1 VRRIAPLIGTVA
13 GLVFVPGAAAKAP
26 TPPTH
31 SPAAKL
37 TLATPSLFRVGGRP
51 VALARQTW
59 TLVAT
64 VSTFVPGQAVEF
76 TFTRNGHVLKRVSVP
91 IGRARGGTGR
101 ASTGFRLANAGRVR
115 VTATHAATAAQA
127 GTSARARIDAILP
140 YAGYGSGGL
149 RVLYL
154 QRRLRAEGYAV
165 HLSGSFDDQTGRAVI
180 AYRKVNRMARGGP
193 AVAHVYRLL
202 AVGRGSFHAKY
213 PGHGRHMEA
222 DLSRQV
228 LALLNPHGQ
237 PAFVYH
243 ISSGKPSTPTIL
255 GSYYVYSQTPGYNS
269 LGMLDSNYFIEG
281 YAVHGYHDVPLFA
294 ASHGCIRA
302 PIPDAASIYGWVK
315 YGTRIDVYP

>member
-1 VRRIAPLIGTVA
+1 MRRIAPLIGTVA
-13 GLVFVPGAAAKAP
+13 VLVFAPGAAAKAP

-37 TLATPSLFRVGGRP
+37 TLATPSLFRVGGHP

-59 TLVAT
+59 TLVAS
-64 VSTFVPGQAVEF
+64 VSTFVSGEAVQF
-76 TFTRNGHVLKRVSVP
+76 TFTRNGHVLKRVTVP
-91 IGRARGGTGR
+91 FGRGRGGTGR

-115 VTATHAATAAQA
+115 VTATHAATAAQS
-127 GTSARARIDAILP
+127 GMSANARIDVIQP
-140 YAGYGSGGL
+140 SAGFGSGGL
-149 RVLYL
+149 RVQYL
-154 QRRLRAEGYAV
+154 QRRLRGEGYAV
-165 HLSGSFDDQTGRAVI
+165 HLSGRYDDQTGRAVI
-180 AYRKVNRMARGGP
+180 AYRKVNRMARGGS
-193 AVAHVYRLL
+193 AVPHVYRLL

-255 GSYYVYSQTPGYNS
+255 GSYYVYSKTPGYNS

-294 ASHGCIRA
+294 ASHGCIRT
-302 PIPDAASIYGWVK
+302 PIPDAASIYGWVY